1 MIKRSRTRDY
11 DLMKLTSSKYPITLQ
26 GRDVFNGQTS
36 WHSEKP
42 VGGNK
47 GHTTNQCKP
56 CDPIR
61 ARRIY
66 IYMCMWMYKKCSL
79 INPDLDLKSYC
90 PALTHVVSS

>member
-1 MIKRSRTRDY
+1 MIKISRTRDY

-36 WHSEKP
+36 WHSEKL

-56 CDPIR
+56 CDLLGQEE
-61 ARRIY
+61 Y
-66 IYMCMWMYKKCSL
+66 IFICVCGCIK
-79 INPDLDLKSYC
+79 N
-90 PALTHVVSS
+90 VV